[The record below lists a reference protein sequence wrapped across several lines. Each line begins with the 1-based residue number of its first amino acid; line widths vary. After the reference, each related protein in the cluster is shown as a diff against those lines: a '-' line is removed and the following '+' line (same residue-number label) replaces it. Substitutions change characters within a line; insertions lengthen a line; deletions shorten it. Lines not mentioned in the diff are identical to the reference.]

1 MNIRIYYSTLKHHTG
16 LQTDRP
22 IWLVP
27 LKKFFFTKMTT
38 AKNKNRK
45 TNLGTG
51 GEKKHEAFSPPW
63 SINFLS
69 MYKGN
74 EIGNLSWMVKGQPLF
89 ES

>member
-1 MNIRIYYSTLKHHTG
+1 
-16 LQTDRP
+16 
-22 IWLVP
+22 
-27 LKKFFFTKMTT
+27 MTT

-74 EIGNLSWMVKGQPLF
+74 EIGNLSWMAKGQPLF